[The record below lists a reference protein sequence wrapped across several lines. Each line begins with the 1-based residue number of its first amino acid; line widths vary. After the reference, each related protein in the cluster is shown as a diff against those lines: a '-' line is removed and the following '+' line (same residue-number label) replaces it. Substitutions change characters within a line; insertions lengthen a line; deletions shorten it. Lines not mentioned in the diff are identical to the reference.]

1 MNRLS
6 LPCLLALVMMLT
18 GVAVRAQHPTAP
30 ASPAATRPVP
40 WLVQLGIER
49 DNRKLAAQ
57 MFHLAARSNDL
68 AFGVG
73 YFVSE
78 TDQRLRQIAA
88 DAGKSPQ
95 SIANLAGSALE
106 YSLLVALLQH
116 GRQPLF
122 WQAEFAEIPNNFYD
136 IVLFTREHGPVVISP
151 KTSLRERYK
160 QADLEALALR
170 GVSPDSRF
178 YLVTLDPNKKHVAN
192 VQRKIA
198 KGEVRGIR
206 RLYSETDLDALFR
219 EIADL
224 TVVEPP
230 TGTLRQARR
239 IPALP

>member
-6 LPCLLALVMMLT
+6 LLCLLALVMMLT

-170 GVSPDSRF
+170 GVFPDSRF

-206 RLYSETDLDALFR
+206 RLYSETDLDELFR

-224 TVVEPP
+224 TVIEPP
-230 TGTLRQARR
+230 TGALRQARR